1 MCPTLLVAPTEE
13 TGILCNYKSDDGTA
27 TSFAGGS
34 NGSNLDIHVHE
45 RKSIREKKQPSW
57 MTSDEFVC
65 LITDS
70 QVGCLSLI
78 SYTEAMQS
86 NEQKQWLKAM
96 NEELASLKEN
106 EIWELVSR
114 PVNAKV
120 VQNRWDKTS
129 GDGKTRFKARLVAK
143 GYSQKQGIDYD
154 ETFSPVTRYDTVRTL
169 LAVAA
174 SKGVKLK
181 QFDV

>member
-1 MCPTLLVAPTEE
+1 
-13 TGILCNYKSDDGTA
+13 
-27 TSFAGGS
+27 
-34 NGSNLDIHVHE
+34 
-45 RKSIREKKQPSW
+45 
-57 MTSDEFVC
+57 
-65 LITDS
+65 
-70 QVGCLSLI
+70 
-78 SYTEAMQS
+78 MQS
-86 NEQKQWLKAM
+86 NEQKQWLTAM
-96 NEELASLKEN
+96 NEELASLKES
-106 EIWELVSR
+106 ETWELVSR

-120 VQNRWDKTS
+120 VQNRWGKTS

-154 ETFSPVTRYDTVRTL
+154 ETFSPVTRYDVRTL